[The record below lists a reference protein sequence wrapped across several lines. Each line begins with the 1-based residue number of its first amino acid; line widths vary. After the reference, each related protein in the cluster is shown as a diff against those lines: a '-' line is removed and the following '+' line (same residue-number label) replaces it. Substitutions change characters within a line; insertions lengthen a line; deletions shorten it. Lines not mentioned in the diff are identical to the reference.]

1 MSINRRIKAPIAEA
15 RPGFLSSHR
24 RVAEQAA
31 ANCMDGWPIAG
42 SWEQKAT
49 TEGRWIEGDPAYFA
63 RRDSLDQAAYNL
75 ELGSISYGGDTT
87 ASRMDSLQ
95 LGPTTICSD
104 FACAIYPDAPA
115 RRSDS
120 TRPAV
125 RIDES
130 MGEQVLD
137 AATVVV
143 RRLSALARAL
153 PTLSGHERA
162 QAEEEIAASSAL
174 LQLSGVRVL

>member
-1 MSINRRIKAPIAEA
+1 MTINRRIKAPIAEA

-24 RVAEQAA
+24 RVAQEAA

-63 RRDSLDQAAYNL
+63 RRDSMDQAAYNF
-75 ELGSISYGGDTT
+75 ELGAVTFGPAAT

-104 FACAIYPDAPA
+104 FACAIYPEAPA
-115 RRSDS
+115 RRADS
-120 TRPAV
+120 SRPAV
-125 RIDES
+125 RVDEGMS
-130 MGEQVLD
+130 ERV
-137 AATVVV
+137 AAAAVTVV

-153 PTLSGHERA
+153 PGMGPRERA
-162 QAEEEIAASSAL
+162 QAEAEIAASSAA
-174 LQLSGVRVL
+174 LQAAGVEFG